1 LYLDYDARTGF
12 GHISRARGFLEAIS
26 PHASEIYICSN
37 SNPKVNESQLDFLN
51 HVTWVSYEMAK
62 LLHHTLI
69 YVDTYDEKLL
79 ASFEYWSAD
88 LRVVLLDSNYSLQMP
103 TWADFIIDME
113 RSTPRNYSFQG
124 EYLFGDILVH
134 SELELSRQKIQD
146 KCEKK
151 IDLSNLAVAINFGGS
166 QKVVNYFNKLKH
178 IFLAHE
184 EVSFY
189 IYCPLAL
196 RKEVSLLFFEL
207 DNVKVEAFKS
217 NYLQEL
223 PKYDLLITN
232 TGTSFLEGLFVNIP
246 MIIFRLFPNAI
257 HNFDRFHKERL
268 VLFSGTAHQLE
279 VLDLTEAIKILYAKS
294 DLHKSESNAE
304 SNLISIGLME
314 IQASLSKILK

>member
-1 LYLDYDARTGF
+1 
-12 GHISRARGFLEAIS
+12 
-26 PHASEIYICSN
+26 
-37 SNPKVNESQLDFLN
+37 
-51 HVTWVSYEMAK
+51 
-62 LLHHTLI
+62 
-69 YVDTYDEKLL
+69 
-79 ASFEYWSAD
+79 
-88 LRVVLLDSNYSLQMP
+88 MP

-113 RSTPRNYSFQG
+113 RSTPRNHTFQG

-151 IDLSNLAVAINFGGS
+151 IDLSNLTVAINFGGS
-166 QKVVNYFNKLKH
+166 QKVMNYFNKLKH

-246 MIIFRLFPNAI
+246 MIIFSLFPNAI
-257 HNFDRFHKERL
+257 HNFDRFHKEEL
-268 VLFSGTAHQLE
+268 VLFSGTSHQLE

-294 DLHKSESNAE
+294 DSHKSESNAE